1 MFDVLDDTIAAISSP
16 LGQSPRGIV
25 RVSGPDAIAIAAA
38 LFTDDDPTPLAQR
51 RGWKRFHGEV
61 RIEGDVSV
69 PAELYLFRAPRSYTR
84 QDLVELHTIGA
95 PPVLAMLLERV
106 LEHSARAA
114 EPGEFTARAFFNGA
128 MDLDEAESVAAL
140 IRARSDAQLRGARRL
155 RERAPARQAQSWMRR
170 LADLVALV
178 EADIDFAEEQI
189 EFIAPAELG
198 ARLTTL
204 RAELDALIHGADGA
218 ERFDVLPT
226 VLLIGPANAGK
237 SSLMNVLS
245 GTDRAICSA
254 VEGTTR
260 DILTAPVSLPS
271 MDCLLLDGA
280 GLTHTDDEL
289 IQLAQSVA
297 RETASRVELLCLVID
312 ISADPRD
319 EALAILRHDLRQP
332 AVIAANK
339 SDLVNEAHLVARLA
353 PLRRAELGPVVATSA
368 VTGAG
373 VSDLKSAIQAQ
384 LGRDAGGG
392 EEHTVLLS
400 SGQRSAVASASAAL
414 DRAIDQTRGIDE
426 TLDRADVI
434 AFELREALDALGGVG
449 SRVTTEDLLARVF
462 AGFCIGK

>member
-1 MFDVLDDTIAAISSP
+1 MFDILDDTIAAVSSP
-16 LGQSPRGIV
+16 LGQAPRGIV

-38 LFTDDDPTPLAQR
+38 LFIDDDPTPLPR
-51 RGWKRFHGEV
+51 RQGWRRFHGEV
-61 RIEGDVSV
+61 RIEGDASV

-95 PPVLAMLLERV
+95 PPVLAMLLERL
-106 LEHSARAA
+106 LERGARAA
-114 EPGEFTARAFFNGA
+114 EPGEFTARAFLSGA
-128 MDLDEAESVAAL
+128 MDIDEAESVAAL

-155 RERAPARQAQSWMRR
+155 RERAPARQAQSWMQR

-178 EADIDFAEEQI
+178 EADIDFAEEPI
-189 EFIAPAELG
+189 EFIAPDELG
-198 ARLTTL
+198 ARLATL
-204 RAELDALIHGADGA
+204 RAELDALIRGADGT

-260 DILTAPVSLPS
+260 DILTAPASLPG

-280 GLTHTDDEL
+280 GLTRTDDEL

-312 ISADPRD
+312 LSTEPRD
-319 EALAILRHDLRQP
+319 DALAILRHHPRQP

-339 SDLVNEAHLVARLA
+339 SDLVGEPHLPARIGS
-353 PLRRAELGPVVATSA
+353 LRK
-368 VTGAG
+368 
-373 VSDLKSAIQAQ
+373 VSQ
-384 LGRDAGGG
+384 
-392 EEHTVLLS
+392 VM
-400 SGQRSAVASASAAL
+400 
-414 DRAIDQTRGIDE
+414 
-426 TLDRADVI
+426 
-434 AFELREALDALGGVG
+434 
-449 SRVTTEDLLARVF
+449 
-462 AGFCIGK
+462 